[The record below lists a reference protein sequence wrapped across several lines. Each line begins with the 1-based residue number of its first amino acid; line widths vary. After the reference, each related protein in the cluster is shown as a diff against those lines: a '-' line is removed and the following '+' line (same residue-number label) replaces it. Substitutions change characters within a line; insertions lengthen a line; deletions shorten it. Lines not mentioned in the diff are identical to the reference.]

1 MIPRGFY
8 VLYCWSK
15 QTPSMYVKIS
25 VFCISVLCEQKIHVH
40 VSIKNKHKMTA
51 RSCMRANAIIQAF
64 FFLTF
69 NYILF
74 IQTPDNPINRPRH
87 IWYRLIIFITPF
99 LIILDG
105 VLNPGVLQYA
115 VFEP

>member
-1 MIPRGFY
+1 MN
-8 VLYCWSK
+8 VS
-15 QTPSMYVKIS
+15 IS
-25 VFCISVLCEQKIHVH
+25 VLCIPVLCEQKIH

-51 RSCMRANAIIQAF
+51 RSCMRANAILQAF

-105 VLNPGVLQYA
+105 VLNPGVLPYA

>member
-1 MIPRGFY
+1 MILGVFY
-8 VLYCWSK
+8 VLLLLEQTNSLRWTSILVSCVYQFFVSK
-15 QTPSMYVKIS
+15 KYMYQLRINTRWLRVAAWELMQYYKLS
-25 VFCISVLCEQKIHVH
+25 
-40 VSIKNKHKMTA
+40 
-51 RSCMRANAIIQAF
+51 